1 MNRIELLRDLFVWA
15 YERSAKE
22 YVAVRKSLADPDP
35 LRLRYRQELRE
46 IVADIVRSRR
56 QDVLEAMERFADE
69 RIKARD
75 REAFVEMVQDELKR
89 LHPGTLARYRLRLS
103 EFETWRAARKALMS

>member
-1 MNRIELLRDLFVWA
+1 MSIA
-15 YERSAKE
+15 T
-22 YVAVRKSLADPDP
+22 
-35 LRLRYRQELRE
+35 E
-46 IVADIVRSRR
+46 IVVDIVRTRR

-69 RIKARD
+69 QIEAED

-103 EFETWRAARKALMS
+103 EFEAWREARKALMI